1 MGRVSRAPVS
11 VGDTVPVRSQQK
23 ILAAALG
30 LIEGGGFE
38 AVNIAAVATA
48 AGVSRQT
55 VYSIF
60 GTREEVVSQAM
71 GGLAIE
77 VLGEI
82 TAQVESV
89 DTACDYVLEFIVAA
103 RTAVRAHPV
112 LATLLLAER
121 GNPVFD
127 VEMMSRA
134 IPFAT
139 QMLTP
144 MVERGL
150 ATDVELDEIVEI
162 AVRLGLSVV
171 AFDSELVHSDDSL
184 RAFLARWLGPAIRST
199 S

>member
-1 MGRVSRAPVS
+1 MGN
-11 VGDTVPVRSQQK
+11 TFLVRSQQK
-23 ILAAALG
+23 ILGAALG

-71 GGLAIE
+71 GGLAVE

-89 DTACDYVLEFIVAA
+89 DTVCDYVVEFIVAA

-127 VEMMSRA
+127 LEMMSRA
-134 IPFAT
+134 IPFAG

-150 ATDVELDEIVEI
+150 ATEAELDEIVEI

-171 AFDSELVHSDDSL
+171 AFDSDLVHSDDSL
-184 RAFLARWLGPAIRST
+184 RAFLSRWLGPAIRST

>member
-89 DTACDYVLEFIVAA
+89 DTACDYVVEFIVAA

-121 GNPVFD
+121 GNRVFH

>member
-89 DTACDYVLEFIVAA
+89 DTACDYVVEFIVAA

-112 LATLLLAER
+112 LATSLLAER

-127 VEMMSRA
+127 LEMMSRA